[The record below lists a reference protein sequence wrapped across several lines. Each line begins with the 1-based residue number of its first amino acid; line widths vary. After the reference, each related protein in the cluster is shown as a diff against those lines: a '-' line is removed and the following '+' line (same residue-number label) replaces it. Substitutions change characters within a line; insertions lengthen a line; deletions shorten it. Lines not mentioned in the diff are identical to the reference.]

1 MSILWPHFSIRLLVF
16 FPPLFLSVPYI
27 LRRFAIYKLQIF
39 FVGLLVCYFSFVP
52 VDFMSVVIPVAYC
65 VEHWNTMPLSLAIL
79 ASSNFLANSQFLAFS
94 IWIFFFFS
102 IWILRLP
109 CWLLQKRQLEF
120 WPPPKK
126 MYRLTGGGLYLNNI
140 KILIHEHRMFF

>member
-79 ASSNFLANSQFLAFS
+79 ASSNCLANSQFLAFS
-94 IWIFFFFS
+94 IWIFFFFHMNFKITLLTS
-102 IWILRLP
+102 AKKTAGILT
-109 CWLLQKRQLEF
+109 
-120 WPPPKK
+120 PPKK